1 MCAGNIT
8 QPYTAFTNGD
18 DFGVGLL
25 HVHNATHID
34 WRWHRSS
41 DRQLLDSI
49 TIAKE
54 QRWSALQQQRVAEA
68 EMELGVKVASE

>member
-1 MCAGNIT
+1 MFSGNIT
-8 QPYTAFTNGD
+8 QPYTAFTNGE
-18 DFGVGLL
+18 DFGIGLL
-25 HVHNATHID
+25 HVRNATHLN

-49 TIAKE
+49 TIVKE

-68 EMELGVKVASE
+68 EMELEVKVASE